1 MKYLYKKANSFLSI
15 LLSVILVL
23 CSTVYPVFAFDMS
36 NENLETYQVTPR
48 YTTISNIQARFSID
62 GLTATTTATLVS
74 LYSTN
79 LKIVV
84 ELQKNKSTG
93 YETIETWTK
102 TGSGTLLS
110 IEESRLIN
118 ILSDYRV
125 RITYTAGSESTT
137 IYRYPA

>member
-1 MKYLYKKANSFLSI
+1 MYKKANSFLSI

>member
-1 MKYLYKKANSFLSI
+1 MYKKAISILSI
-15 LLSVILVL
+15 LLSAVL
-23 CSTVYPVFAFDMS
+23 FICSTIYPVAAS
-36 NENLETYQVTPR
+36 NVSVDELKTYQITPR
-48 YTTISNIQARFSID
+48 YTTISSIGARFSID

-79 LKIVV
+79 LKIVI

-102 TGSGTLLS
+102 TGNGVQLS

-118 ILSDYRV
+118 ILSDYRAK
-125 RITYTAGSESTT
+125 ITYTAGSESTT
-137 IYRYPA
+137 LYRYPA